1 MSRDA
6 PSGHDGLSDAG
17 ASQVT
22 GIAFKVASVTA
33 FIIMASL
40 IKASGRLP
48 PGQIVFFRSF
58 FAILPVVAWLAWR
71 GQLKGAL
78 RTSRPFG
85 HVYRGMIGVTAMGLG
100 FFGLTR
106 LPLPD
111 ATALHYANPLI
122 VVVLS
127 ALFMGEVVRIYRW
140 SAVVAG
146 FLGVLIISW
155 PKLTLFNG
163 TGALGNDQLLGVL
176 ATLSGAA
183 CAAGAMIQV
192 RNLVKSEQTATIVL
206 WFSITSSVAGLAT
219 SIFGWDAL
227 EIWQVGLLVT
237 AGFFGGLGQIL
248 LTQSYRHADMSTI
261 APFEYTSMIFAI
273 LIGYFA
279 FGEVPTLWT
288 MTGAAIVIASGI
300 LIILREHRLGLER
313 KAARKANTPNLP

>member
-140 SAVVAG
+140 SAVLAG
-146 FLGVLIISW
+146 FVGVLIISW
-155 PKLTLFNG
+155 PKLSLFNG
-163 TGALGNDQLLGVL
+163 GEALGNDQMLGVL
-176 ATLSGAA
+176 ATLAGAA

-192 RNLVKSEQTATIVL
+192 RNLVKSEKTATIVL
-206 WFSITSSVAGLAT
+206 WFSLTSSAAGLAT
-219 SIFGWDAL
+219 WVFGWDAL
-227 EIWQVGLLVT
+227 SARQVALLVT
-237 AGFFGGLGQIL
+237 AGFFGGIGQIL

-273 LIGYFA
+273 AIGFFA
-279 FGEVPTLWT
+279 FAEIPTAWT
-288 MTGAAIVIASGI
+288 ITGAAIVISSGI
-300 LIILREHRLGLER
+300 FIIMREHRLGLER
-313 KAARKANTPNLP
+313 KAARKVTTPS